1 MVVLVAVATLGV
13 RLVATDGAA
22 AADSESSG
30 RSGAGER
37 RSGEPPSMR
46 ELIRRAN
53 AQQFTMPDL
62 LGNDQVDVEGAKVSH
77 ARIARAW
84 ETAKRVHL
92 GDPQDPRKARELRAM
107 YERYER
113 QKLELSDKDEPDD
126 AVIASARMR
135 MFQPGVLWPGETDR
149 DRRVRLTATLAT
161 DKATSGDFWS
171 DVERANGDEPS
182 GAVKAVCGA
191 IALGPGVLGAVASAL
206 GAGESRAK
214 LRKSCERVGK
224 RTQDAVEDGAG
235 AVGDFVKD
243 PIGTLAKGVFGPII
257 GELHKATVY
266 ASKQVGVA
274 IDKVATPDLG
284 ERWVRDML
292 QRAGAIAIMIALV
305 AGILGVAHAAITANL
320 GALGTVA
327 ARACLSGIVGSV
339 VLTVITI
346 AVAFVDE
353 LTTIATGSKP
363 ETASKPFA
371 TLAETASGAMAKAEL
386 PSFVTLILLLLLL
399 LGLVVV
405 WWEMWLRAP
414 LLYAVAFFYG
424 PAFSAS
430 LFPPARQLLSH
441 LNSLLAALIVMP
453 LVIIALLQMAAESLS
468 GQDTIAAV
476 LQSTGLILLAAA
488 SPGILIALF
497 SPGVGLAA
505 AAGVAGAFAGGR
517 TVTGAGGKAASA
529 GLGAASFARERLR
542 ATKNDNG
549 DGDESGADSGPGGGG
564 LGGGA
569 GGAAGGGDRPPRPG
583 DGGAG
588 LGSTSTPTRGGP
600 DGGGDSAAGSGSTG
614 PSADPSPRQG
624 GDGGAG
630 LRGGG
635 TPDGAG
641 GDRPGGGGQAGNPS
655 GGADQGP
662 SRGGGSG
669 GDTPVGPRAPAGGLD
684 PGAAGPASGQRPAAP
699 TSKAPRSGGTGG
711 SGGSARPPRGSSD
724 SNRSRPARPSTP
736 SPRPSAGPGTAPR
749 SRAPRRPPT
758 GGGLG
763 SPETT

>member
-1 MVVLVAVATLGV
+1 
-13 RLVATDGAA
+13 
-22 AADSESSG
+22 
-30 RSGAGER
+30 
-37 RSGEPPSMR
+37 MR

-62 LGNDQVDVEGAKVSH
+62 LGNDQVDVEGAKVSN

-113 QKLELSDKDEPDD
+113 QKLQLSDKDEPDD

-149 DRRVRLTATLAT
+149 DRRIRLTAALAT

-171 DVERANGDEPS
+171 DVEKANGDEPS

-191 IALGPGVLGAVASAL
+191 ITLGPGVLGAVASAL

-243 PIGTLAKGVFGPII
+243 PVGTLAKGVFGPII

-292 QRAGAIAIMIALV
+292 RRAGAIAVMIALV

-320 GALGTVA
+320 GALGSVA
-327 ARACLSGIVGSV
+327 ARACLSGIVGSA
-339 VLTVITI
+339 VLTVITV

-363 ETASKPFA
+363 EAASKPFA
-371 TLAETASGAMAKAEL
+371 TLGETASGAMAKAEL

-430 LFPPARQLLSH
+430 LFPPARQLLSQ

-517 TVTGAGGKAASA
+517 TVGRAGGKAASA
-529 GLGAASFARERLR
+529 GLGAASFARERLK
-542 ATKNDNG
+542 ATKNDG
-549 DGDESGADSGPGGGG
+549 GEGDESGAGGGSGGGG
-564 LGGGA
+564 PRGGSGA
-569 GGAAGGGDRPPRPG
+569 SERPPRPG

-588 LGSTSTPTRGGP
+588 LGSSSASAPGGSA
-600 DGGGDSAAGSGSTG
+600 GGGDSGAEASGSSEG
-614 PSADPSPRQG
+614 PPSRQA
-624 GDGGAG
+624 GDAGAG
-630 LRGGG
+630 LRGSGAR
-635 TPDGAG
+635 DGG
-641 GDRPGGGGQAGNPS
+641 GDRPDGSASAEDPNGGAGPDQPS
-655 GGADQGP
+655 GGR
-662 SRGGGSG
+662 SGGGSPG
-669 GDTPVGPRAPAGGLD
+669 GPRAPAGGLD
-684 PGAAGPASGQRPAAP
+684 PGTASSASAPRPAP
-699 TSKAPRSGGTGG
+699 TTKAPRSGGTSGTGRTGG
-711 SGGSARPPRGSSD
+711 GDRPTRGTSGSTRPK
-724 SNRSRPARPSTP
+724 PARPSTTSQP
-736 SPRPSAGPGTAPR
+736 PSAGSPAGPR
-749 SRAPRRPPT
+749 PRAPRRPPA

-763 SPETT
+763 RPETT